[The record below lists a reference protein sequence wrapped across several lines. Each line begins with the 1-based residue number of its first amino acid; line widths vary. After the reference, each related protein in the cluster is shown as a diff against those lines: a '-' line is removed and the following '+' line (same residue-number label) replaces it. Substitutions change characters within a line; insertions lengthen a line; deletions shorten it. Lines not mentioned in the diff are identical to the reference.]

1 MQNVALDVRQGLW
14 APAACSSAVDGAAA
28 ALLALQSNSSK
39 QPVSISCFVISL
51 FVNLLEK
58 QDIICCTT
66 TAFTA
71 AELRSQL
78 QLVSRSSCDRNSK
91 YTAASTATFG
101 FPAAQWLTGSH
112 VQAMLHTCCGADA
125 AALSAKKWCLS
136 CGLPSAQNPSACC
149 KHLCGQVSATLCG
162 QLFI

>member
-1 MQNVALDVRQGLW
+1 MYDKGYGLLQCVAVQWMGHCLH
-14 APAACSSAVDGAAA
+14 P
-28 ALLALQSNSSK
+28 QSNSSK

-71 AELRSQL
+71 AELQSQL

-101 FPAAQWLTGSH
+101 FPAAQRLTGSH
-112 VQAMLHTCCGADA
+112 VQAMLHTCCGTNA
-125 AALSAKKWCLS
+125 AAFSAMEL
-136 CGLPSAQNPSACC
+136 
-149 KHLCGQVSATLCG
+149 
-162 QLFI
+162 